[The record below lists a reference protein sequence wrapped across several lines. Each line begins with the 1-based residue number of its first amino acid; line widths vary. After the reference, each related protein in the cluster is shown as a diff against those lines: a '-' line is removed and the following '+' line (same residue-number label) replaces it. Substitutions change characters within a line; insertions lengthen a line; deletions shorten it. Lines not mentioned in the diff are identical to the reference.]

1 MHYALDKLERRQGKY
16 TSSAQFLLYEEKVY
30 FERKEVFFYYIYI
43 ACLLKH
49 WIYGYRY
56 TFILRLGTNKR
67 LIYYPKVKKRGNQI
81 PFYKMMERK
90 CVMIPTSAHDS
101 INKIDF
107 FFVYKPR
114 FGSFF

>member
-1 MHYALDKLERRQGKY
+1 MRYALDKLERRQGKY
-16 TSSAQFLLYEEKVY
+16 TSSAQFLLYEKKVY
-30 FERKEVFFYYIYI
+30 FERKEVFFYIYI

-49 WIYGYRY
+49 WIYGYIY
-56 TFILRLGTNKR
+56 NFILRLGTNKR

-107 FFVYKPR
+107 FCL
-114 FGSFF
+114 